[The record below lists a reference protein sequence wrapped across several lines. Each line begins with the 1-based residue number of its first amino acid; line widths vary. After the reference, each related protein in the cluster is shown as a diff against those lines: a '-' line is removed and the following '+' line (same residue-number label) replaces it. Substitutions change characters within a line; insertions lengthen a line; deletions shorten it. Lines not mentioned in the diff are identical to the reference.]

1 MSDRRE
7 LYRFAAARQMIIDI
21 FTVPGGYIAAAQ
33 LELGEGAGSRE
44 VTASG
49 KGFDAARAVLSCLG
63 EAVETHS
70 WMHQRTD
77 DAELVRSSA
86 VGDRKMLPAARI
98 LGFSASQVRHRDRYN
113 GLWADWD
120 AVPPARQLSRP
131 DLWSTV
137 SNLDGSGIALCP
149 AFLCHG
155 GFGEAICGDGS
166 LNADSNGCA
175 AGASWRAAQSRAV
188 LELVE
193 RDATGIWWWPGCV
206 RNRLSPGLI
215 DDPDLARALAEHR
228 DQTGRRVWFL
238 DISTFRNA
246 HTVAALSCD
255 RNGGQIAVGFAA
267 AFALRDALRSSFLE
281 MIQTELALDAHEIRS
296 ARNMPMSGADFRLAT
311 WLVESDIERLDFL
324 CGQDGTI
331 AEGASGMVGTLSG
344 LVGEMSAETGESVW
358 FRDLSRPEIG
368 VRVAKAICPGLAH
381 FKPRWGCDR
390 LWKLPGQRGWR
401 TTYGRR
407 GLRSRPP
414 LP

>member
-1 MSDRRE
+1 MTV
-7 LYRFAAARQMIIDI
+7 DI
-21 FTVPGGYIAAAQ
+21 FDVPGGFIAATR
-33 LELGEGAGSRE
+33 LGLGEGAGSRE

-49 KGFDAARAVLSCLG
+49 KGFDPARAVLSCLG

-70 WMHQRTD
+70 WMHQRAD
-77 DAELVRSSA
+77 GAKLVRSSEA
-86 VGDRKMLPAARI
+86 GDLRMLPPARI
-98 LGFSASQVRHRDRYN
+98 LGFSATQVRHRDRYN
-113 GLWADWD
+113 RLWADWD
-120 AVPPARQLSRP
+120 AVPPAGQLSRP

-137 SNLDGSGIALCP
+137 SDLDGSSIALCP

-155 GFGEAICGDGS
+155 GFGEAVYGDSS

-206 RNRLSPGLI
+206 RTRLSPGLFG
-215 DDPDLARALAEHR
+215 DPDLSKALAEHR

-246 HTVAALSCD
+246 HAVAALSCD
-255 RNGGQIAVGFAA
+255 RNGKQIAVGFAA
-267 AFALRDALRSSFLE
+267 AFVLGDALRSSFLE
-281 MIQTELALDAHEIRS
+281 MIQTELALDAHEIRK
-296 ARNMPMSGADFRLAT
+296 ARNMPMSNADLRLAT
-311 WLVESDIERLDFL
+311 WLVESDIKRLDFL

-331 AEGASGMVGTLSG
+331 AEEASGMVGTLPG
-344 LVGEMSAETGESVW
+344 LVEEMSAATGESAW
-358 FRDLSRPEIG
+358 FRDLSRPETG

-390 LWKLPGQRGWR
+390 PWKLPGQRGWR